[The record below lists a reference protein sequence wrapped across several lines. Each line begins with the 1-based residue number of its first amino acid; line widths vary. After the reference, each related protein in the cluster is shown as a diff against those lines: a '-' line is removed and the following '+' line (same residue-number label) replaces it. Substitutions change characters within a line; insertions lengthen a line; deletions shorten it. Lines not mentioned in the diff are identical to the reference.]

1 MDLSHC
7 CDFSPDS
14 PHLRHRPGGRVG
26 LLDLVSTGSSCVRNL
41 FFSPAGPV
49 DVLSPDN
56 NLSKNKNNLA
66 DLSSQCETLKRKKA
80 RLVKIPSFASNASSD
95 SGVGLDSPDPDD
107 MELTFERALQKTS
120 EACAVS
126 PHSPHSCNKMPIGR
140 INSLPVQLMR
150 LSPTLKRKD
159 PDPQRCGIFGRA
171 RALSIADKE
180 NVQSDSNVP
189 VRLASLL
196 TAPLVTDE
204 PAEDPGSPVIH
215 CRPHGLFRSPSMPN
229 PQAWSQ
235 LKRVAPPNEN
245 TPVRVKRRRI
255 LADTYIPMMHE
266 VRPFQTVQ
274 RSKPLC
280 LTEIEQMLDSE
291 SNNVSGDF
299 TKPFALPTVEGKHQ
313 DLKYITPEMMVA
325 ALKGCFDHLM
335 ESLLGGTLSSRLP
348 HSQGMLLFQGALNLH
363 QEDQIEDFLLK
374 APIGPTCHG
383 KRVVVVFHC
392 EFSSER
398 GPRMCRYV
406 RERDRTLNE
415 YPNLYYPELYILKGG
430 YKEFFPLHQDA
441 CESQDYRPMR
451 HETFKEDLRKFHR
464 KSRTWAGECSKR
476 DLYSRIKKISEN
488 NVFSDP
494 PTPSIYLT
502 SSSLH
507 VLCMT

>member
-95 SGVGLDSPDPDD
+95 SGMCLSCSSVIYMIYL
-107 MELTFERALQKTS
+107 LQ
-120 EACAVS
+120 
-126 PHSPHSCNKMPIGR
+126 
-140 INSLPVQLMR
+140 VQLMR

-180 NVQSDSNVP
+180 NVQVCVSVQGISDSNVP

-335 ESLLGGTLSSRLP
+335 ESFSRLP

-507 VLCMT
+507 VLCMCVYCFVFIYFFIVHYVQGVQTY